1 MMWWSMVT
9 YGAQVYNQETEQDT
23 PQSGYDS
30 HAPYGTVRDYFIAV
44 GQTRPVHI
52 SSLYTLHARLLAD
65 RIQDQIYT
73 SHNLPTI
80 SI

>member
-1 MMWWSMVT
+1 MVP
-9 YGAQVYNQETEQDT
+9 YGAQGYNQETEQDA
-23 PQSGYDS
+23 PHSGYDS
-30 HAPYGTVRDYFIAV
+30 YAPYGTVCDHFIAV

-65 RIQDQIYT
+65 RIQDQIYI